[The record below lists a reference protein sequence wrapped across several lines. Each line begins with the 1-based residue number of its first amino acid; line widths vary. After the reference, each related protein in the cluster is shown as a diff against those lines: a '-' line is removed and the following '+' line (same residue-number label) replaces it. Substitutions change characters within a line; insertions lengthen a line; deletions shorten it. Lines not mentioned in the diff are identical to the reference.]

1 MVNAQE
7 LETTVRLP
15 LDLVVLMLQDDAYG
29 MIRWKQATDGFADF
43 GMTLGTKVMSTFV
56 ARLSISKL
64 RWHGLP
70 GPMLATVSWPGRM
83 RTDSSSS
90 RSVR

>member
-1 MVNAQE
+1 MMNAQE
-7 LETTVRLP
+7 LKTTVRLP
-15 LDLVVLMLQDDAYG
+15 LDLVVLILQDDAYG

-56 ARLSISKL
+56 ARSSISKP
-64 RWHGLP
+64 RWYGVP
-70 GPMLATVSWPGRM
+70 GSMLATVSWPGRV